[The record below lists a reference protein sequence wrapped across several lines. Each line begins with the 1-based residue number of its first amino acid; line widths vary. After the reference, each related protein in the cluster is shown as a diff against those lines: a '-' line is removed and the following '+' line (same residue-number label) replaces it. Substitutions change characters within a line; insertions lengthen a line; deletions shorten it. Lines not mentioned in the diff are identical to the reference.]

1 MEKLDACSQE
11 NTSKAVLKFAVGIY
25 MNVAHERLTWE
36 DAH

>member
-1 MEKLDACSQE
+1 MEKLEAHSQE
-11 NTSKAVLKFAVGIY
+11 NTSKAALKFTVGIY